1 MYLEKKCDFKIGCQ
15 IDTNLFVYC
24 REITCFSFKPKILVP
39 NYLDKK
45 NGETITTDTFNVWFP
60 CLYCLIMWKTTFLG
74 VQLYIDIRPY
84 GLRQCTLTQKQY
96 GRKIVLRMFWLG
108 STHGLI

>member
-1 MYLEKKCDFKIGCQ
+1 MTFFFKKKTENTLSKNELFYKKSLLLRKYGSKRLYLEKKCDFKIGCQ

-45 NGETITTDTFNVWFP
+45 MG
-60 CLYCLIMWKTTFLG
+60 K
-74 VQLYIDIRPY
+74 QLLQILLMF
-84 GLRQCTLTQKQY
+84 GFHVF
-96 GRKIVLRMFWLG
+96 IV
-108 STHGLI
+108 